1 MHRFFEKRFGSPETW
16 LRSILGWMPWQK
28 ATKKSVCN
36 YYARNHIIQSQML
49 WKKRSIII
57 CHFLWRR
64 HRSSSSSTSP
74 VVCYHK
80 KLFKYQTGSIFLSVV
95 KKEMFF
101 NVKNRHLE
109 QTVFLLRRLGGGEL
123 EKNLVR
129 QDNLWCKCHFFQIRN
144 IPKY

>member
-1 MHRFFEKRFGSPETW
+1 MTAKHIGMNAMTKSN
-16 LRSILGWMPWQK
+16 
-28 ATKKSVCN
+28 KKSVCN

-64 HRSSSSSTSP
+64 HRSSSSSSIPLQLCVTTKNYSNIKRG
-74 VVCYHK
+74 VYFYLLWK
-80 KLFKYQTGSIFLSVV
+80 KKCFV
-95 KKEMFF
+95 

-109 QTVFLLRRLGGGEL
+109 QTVFLLWGLGGGEL

-129 QDNLWCKCHFFQIRN
+129 QDNLCAAAYWCKCHFFQIRN

>member
-1 MHRFFEKRFGSPETW
+1 MKKT
-16 LRSILGWMPWQK
+16 QK
-28 ATKKSVCN
+28 QQQ
-36 YYARNHIIQSQML
+36 Y
-49 WKKRSIII
+49 
-57 CHFLWRR
+57 
-64 HRSSSSSTSP
+64 TSP

-109 QTVFLLRRLGGGEL
+109 QTVFLLWGLGGGEL

-129 QDNLWCKCHFFQIRN
+129 QDNLCAAA
-144 IPKY
+144 Y